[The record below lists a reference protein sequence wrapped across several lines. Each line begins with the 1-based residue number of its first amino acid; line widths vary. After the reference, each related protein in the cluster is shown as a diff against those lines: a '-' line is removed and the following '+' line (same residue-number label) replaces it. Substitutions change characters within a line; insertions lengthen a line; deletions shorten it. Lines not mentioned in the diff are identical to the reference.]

1 MQKRKLRSDVMIV
14 DVKKFNFYLKKDK
27 YYDFEDVKA
36 SIEKHVDRQ
45 VKKYFNEN
53 QNFHIIDVKTG
64 WFDEKDNYVFSALVT
79 YEVTPNVVD
88 ECLYL

>member
-1 MQKRKLRSDVMIV
+1 MVV

-27 YYDFEDVKA
+27 YYDFEDIKA
-36 SIEKHVDRQ
+36 SIEKQ
-45 VKKYFNEN
+45 VEHQVENYFDEHPNY
-53 QNFHIIDVKTG
+53 HIIDIKIG
-64 WFDEKDNYVFSALVT
+64 WFEDEDNYVFSAHVT

>member
-1 MQKRKLRSDVMIV
+1 MVV

-27 YYDFEDVKA
+27 YYDFEDVMA
-36 SIEKHVDRQ
+36 SVEKHVDRQ
-45 VKKYFNEN
+45 IKNYFDEN
-53 QNFHIIDVKTG
+53 PNFHIIDVKTG
-64 WFDEKDNYVFSALVT
+64 WFEDEENYIFSAHVT

>member
-1 MQKRKLRSDVMIV
+1 MI
-14 DVKKFNFYLKKDK
+14 DVKKFKFYLKKDK
-27 YYDFEDVKA
+27 YYDDIEDIKA
-36 SIEKHVDRQ
+36 SIEKNVDRQ
-45 VKKYFNEN
+45 VKNYFNEN

-64 WFDEKDNYVFSALVT
+64 WFDDEENYVFSAHVT